1 MAARLHCVRF
11 QTEHEVPLIWSHSI
25 ENLDWVELAALYQ
38 AAPLGNKNPLDLKTA
53 FTNSMF
59 KCFVYEEGKLVGV
72 GRALADG
79 IDCSYICDVALLPSH
94 QGLGLGM
101 QIVSKLVSLSSS
113 HKKIILYSVPGKELF
128 YKKLGFKRMCT
139 AMAIFENQGV
149 AMERGYVDET

>member
-1 MAARLHCVRF
+1 MSLV
-11 QTEHEVPLIWSHSI
+11 WSHTI
-25 ENLDWVELAALYQ
+25 DNLDWIELVALYQ

-59 KCFVYEEGKLVGV
+59 KCFVYDEGKLVGV

-79 IDCSYICDVALLPSH
+79 VDCSYICDVALLPSH
-94 QGLGLGM
+94 QGLGLGK
-101 QIVSKLVSLSSS
+101 QIVLKLMSLSSS
-113 HKKIILYSVPGKELF
+113 HKKIILYSVPGKEAF

-149 AMERGYVDET
+149 AIERGYIDEN